1 MCMSLLCATE
11 TITTFL
17 IGYNPVQNKKLK
29 KCKKTK
35 NDTPLFMFKPHSDLF
50 KLAFQAP
57 ELAPGCVNRNSV
69 VPCTRSM
76 VTKGACGLLLGIP
89 RAVDPHPG
97 AVGRPARRHLGQV
110 EGNRLVPPAV
120 KEMLPLTNSRLSRRL
135 QTTHTLYVIL
145 YLLNWNCSSIQRTG
159 GSSDPSFRSQN
170 RFHQVALESS
180 TPSVSLTLPPPP
192 PPNLLESMHEE

>member
-1 MCMSLLCATE
+1 MDICICMAESLHRLPE
-11 TITTFL
+11 TITTLL

-29 KCKKTK
+29 KRKKPK

-57 ELAPGCVNRNSV
+57 ELTPGCVNRNSV
-69 VPCTRSM
+69 VPCTWSM
-76 VTKGACGLLLGIP
+76 VINGACGLLLGIP

-97 AVGRPARRHLGQV
+97 AVGRPARGHLGQV
-110 EGNRLVPPAV
+110 EGNRLVLPAV

-159 GSSDPSFRSQN
+159 GSSDPSSGSQN

-180 TPSVSLTLPPPP
+180 TPSVSLTPPTPRIC
-192 PPNLLESMHEE
+192 